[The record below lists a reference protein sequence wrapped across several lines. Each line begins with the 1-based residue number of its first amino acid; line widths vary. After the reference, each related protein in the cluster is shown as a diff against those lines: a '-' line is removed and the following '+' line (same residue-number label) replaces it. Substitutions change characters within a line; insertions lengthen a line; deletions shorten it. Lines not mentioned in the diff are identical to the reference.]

1 MKMGANST
9 FIHPYIPNSAPEI
22 KEHLL
27 KEIGIKDVEEIYEV
41 IPEHLR
47 LKRKLNLP
55 EPYPSEYELQRHVKG
70 ILSKN
75 KTCASYLNFLGG
87 GCWQHHVPSIC
98 DEIIG
103 RSEFLTAYG
112 GTPYSTFG
120 RMQAQFEFQS
130 LMGELVGMDVVSE
143 GSYSWGTVASM
154 AMRMACRM
162 TDKREVLVP
171 KNISPERSATIKTF
185 CKSVR
190 KESDILIKEIEY
202 DPETGLMNLEDLN
215 SKISQNTAAV
225 YFENPTFLGPIES
238 QGEKISEIAR
248 SHGAESIVGVDPI
261 SLGILSPPSDYGA
274 DIVVGNAQPLG
285 IHMNYGGGLFGFI
298 ASRDEERYVA
308 EYPSWL
314 ISIGA
319 TTEEG
324 EYGFGFTRFE
334 RTSYIGRDK
343 GKDFLGTVAGLWTI
357 AAAVYMSLMGPKGF
371 YEIGE
376 SIIQR
381 SHYAIDTLS
390 KLNGIKVLFPSSA
403 FKEFVV
409 NFDGTGKS
417 VKAINKALLDCHI
430 FGGIDLSEDFPEL
443 GESSLYCVTEIHSK
457 QDIDKLA
464 NSLKEVLAK

>member
-1 MKMGANST
+1 MRTNST

-22 KEHLL
+22 KERLL
-27 KEIGIKDVEEIYEV
+27 KEIGIKDVEEIYAV
-41 IPEHLR
+41 IPDNLR
-47 LKRKLNLP
+47 FKRKLNLP
-55 EPYPSEYELQRHVKG
+55 EPYPSEYELKRHVKS

-75 KTCASYLNFLGG
+75 KTCESHLNFLGG

-143 GSYSWGTVASM
+143 GSYSWGTVAGM

-185 CKSVR
+185 CKSVK

-202 DPETGLMNLEDLN
+202 DPETGLMDLEDLKL
-215 SKISQNTAAV
+215 KISQNIAAV
-225 YFENPTFLGPIES
+225 YFENPTFLGPVEY

-261 SLGILSPPSDYGA
+261 SLGILSPPSIYGA

-298 ASRDEERYVA
+298 STRDEERYVA

-314 ISIGA
+314 MSIGA

-371 YEIGE
+371 QEIGE
-376 SIIQR
+376 TIIQR
-381 SHYAIDTLS
+381 THYAIKALS
-390 KLNGIKVLFPSSA
+390 ELNGVKVLFSSNA

-417 VKAINKALLDCHI
+417 VSDVNKALLDYNI
-430 FGGIDLSEDFPEL
+430 FGGINLSEDFPLL
-443 GESSLYCVTEIHSK
+443 GNSSLYCVTEIHSK
-457 QDIDKLA
+457 QDIDKLV
-464 NSLKEVLAK
+464 NSIKEVLIK